1 MGNENAQSRRSKE
14 ISSYS
19 AITAH
24 SGVQGKSRGFPNRFL
39 RRRGMISQMSLGL
52 GGAIQFTLSH

>member
-1 MGNENAQSRRSKE
+1 MDNGDALSRRSKE

-19 AITAH
+19 AINAQL
-24 SGVQGKSRGFPNRFL
+24 GVHGKSRGFPNRFL

-52 GGAIQFTLSH
+52 GGTIHF